1 MRIAR
6 DRYLE
11 KLVRKKHN
19 GSVKVVTGV
28 RRCGKS
34 YLLFEIFRDHL
45 REAGVSD
52 EQVIEL
58 ALDEDKNVRY
68 RNPSELSSFLN
79 EQITDREKQYYVLL
93 DEVQLAIPREEMR
106 NPDIPTR
113 LYGILNG
120 LLRRGNVDVYVTGSN
135 SKMLSSDVRTE
146 FRGVGMRWKSSRC
159 RSRSIMRT

>member
-11 KLVRKKHN
+11 KLVRKRHN

-34 YLLFEIFRDHL
+34 YLLFEIFRDYL

-58 ALDEDKNVRY
+58 ALDEDKNARY
-68 RNPSELSSFLN
+68 RDPSELSSFLN
-79 EQITDREKQYYVLL
+79 ERITDHEKQYCVLL
-93 DEVQLAIPREEMR
+93 DEVQFAISREEMR
-106 NPDIPTR
+106 NPDVPTR

-120 LLRRGNVDVYVTGSN
+120 LLRRGNVDVYVTGS
-135 SKMLSSDVRTE
+135 SRPMAKACSPTPSTCCRRWMSLSTA
-146 FRGVGMRWKSSRC
+146 SST
-159 RSRSIMRT
+159 RSR